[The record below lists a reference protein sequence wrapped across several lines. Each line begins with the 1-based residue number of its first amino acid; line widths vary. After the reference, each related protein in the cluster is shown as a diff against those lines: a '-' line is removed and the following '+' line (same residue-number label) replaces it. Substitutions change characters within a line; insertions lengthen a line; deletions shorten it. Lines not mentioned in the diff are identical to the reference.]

1 MANLDISDKTEKEQ
15 KNQIFAHASA
25 VAGKL
30 RGKAYIIPN
39 LITVTGIFCGFLAA
53 ISSFQGRIE
62 YASRCVMLAVIV
74 DFLDGRVARR
84 LNATSEFGKELDSLS
99 DLIAFGAAPAIILYT
114 WAFGRFADEFG
125 ILISF
130 IFLACG
136 AIRLARFNVSTG
148 QVPKNY
154 FQGLP
159 IPGAAG
165 AVVTLSHM
173 FPTAVESMG
182 YSIVLMLTAVVMA
195 ALMVSTLP
203 YPNAKNLK
211 IKDVDFRAV
220 VILLSLIIAVT
231 WYSPK
236 LVLLL
241 GFWGY
246 LVLGPAVYIWNKFR
260 PKTEVPNS
268 ALH

>member
-1 MANLDISDKTEKEQ
+1 MAELEIPHKEPKRPMLAQ
-15 KNQIFAHASA
+15 ASA

-53 ISSFQGRIE
+53 IASFQGRIE

-99 DLIAFGAAPAIILYT
+99 DLIAFGAAPAIILYC

-130 IFLACG
+130 IYLACG

-148 QVPKNY
+148 TVSKNY

-165 AVVTLSHM
+165 AIVTLSHM
-173 FPTAVESMG
+173 LPLPIESIY
-182 YSIVLMLTAVVMA
+182 YSSLMMISTLAIA
-195 ALMVSTLP
+195 GLMVSTIP
-203 YPNAKNLK
+203 YPNAKNLS

-220 VILLSLIIAVT
+220 VLILSVIIAIT

-241 GFWGY
+241 GFWSY
-246 LVLGPAVYIWNKFR
+246 LLLGPILFIWNKIR
-260 PKTEVPNS
+260 PKTSLQNT